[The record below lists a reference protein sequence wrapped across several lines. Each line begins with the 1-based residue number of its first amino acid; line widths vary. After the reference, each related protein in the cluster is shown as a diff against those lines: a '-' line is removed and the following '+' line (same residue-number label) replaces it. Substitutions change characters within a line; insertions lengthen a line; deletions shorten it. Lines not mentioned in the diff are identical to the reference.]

1 MGQNMGQTVLAV
13 FFPHSLPTIS
23 SQNQPNIKKN
33 LLKSEDFKRNF
44 GCGGRTRTY
53 DLRVMSPKNGFLHR
67 FILFK
72 KSLYHN
78 GFSALSFY
86 PVVCDNSTF
95 YSVVEFLLNLKQH
108 PKGMEKPP
116 SDCRTAFPKG
126 ETHVCAYCAR

>member
-1 MGQNMGQTVLAV
+1 
-13 FFPHSLPTIS
+13 
-23 SQNQPNIKKN
+23 
-33 LLKSEDFKRNF
+33 
-44 GCGGRTRTY
+44 
-53 DLRVMSPKNGFLHR
+53 MSPKNGFLHR

-72 KSLYHN
+72 KSLYRN

-116 SDCRTAFPKG
+116 SDCWTAFPLQK
-126 ETHVCAYCAR
+126 EKFTMCAYCAK